1 MCSHCILDFLLL
13 VLANISIRVK
23 FGAII
28 ISLRR
33 RKKKEMAKH
42 LIELIVVAPKG
53 LRNGLTHS
61 LPEAQRWVSN

>member
-1 MCSHCILDFLLL
+1 MFSHCILDFLLL

-33 RKKKEMAKH
+33 RKKEMAKH

>member
-1 MCSHCILDFLLL
+1 
-13 VLANISIRVK
+13 
-23 FGAII
+23 
-28 ISLRR
+28 
-33 RKKKEMAKH
+33 MAKH